1 MQNDEKS
8 NLKWLAAST
17 DQSRASPLGAALY
30 HENLCILYK
39 RLLPI
44 SSSSERRDNAMNEAE
59 QLIYDLLDRRLG
71 ELQNDLQRM
80 KQATLDDDEYRKGY
94 NDGYEAGYTELLE
107 DIQNLMECGYIAEN
121 LQ

>member
-1 MQNDEKS
+1 
-8 NLKWLAAST
+8 
-17 DQSRASPLGAALY
+17 
-30 HENLCILYK
+30 
-39 RLLPI
+39 
-44 SSSSERRDNAMNEAE
+44 MNEAE